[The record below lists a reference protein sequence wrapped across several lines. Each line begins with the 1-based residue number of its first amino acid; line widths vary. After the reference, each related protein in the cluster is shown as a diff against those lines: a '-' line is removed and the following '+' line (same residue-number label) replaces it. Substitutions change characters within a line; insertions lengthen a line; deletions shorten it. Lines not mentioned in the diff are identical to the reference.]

1 MPKVMFWLLL
11 HFLIAAAVTWL
22 ARHYALRSNLLD
34 QPGERRSHQVA
45 TPRGGGVSIV
55 VVLLVAGA
63 CLWWRAPGG
72 ELMLPAFLA
81 GLLLTAGIGWW
92 DDHRPLSPWLRLAV
106 HGIAAMILAAATY
119 RTTGSWVQ
127 GTAAL
132 VFVMVLVNVWNF
144 MDGIDGLAASQAA
157 FAAIAFTLALTG
169 PWSWLAA
176 ALLAACCGFL
186 PFNFPK
192 ARIFLGDVGSGA
204 LGFALAGLMAAGLSV
219 SSIGWPLL
227 LLPMSAFLVDA
238 SFTLT
243 SRILR
248 RQRWWTPHVEHLYQ
262 RLSRRYGHINVT
274 VIYGVFAFVTLA
286 LMLVLSNVTL
296 PTAMIVTSVAYLVTL
311 TLRAGLRRMVREQCQ
326 GD

>member
-1 MPKVMFWLLL
+1 MPKAMLWLLL
-11 HFLIAAAVTWL
+11 HFLVAAVVTWL

-45 TPRGGGVSIV
+45 TPRGGGISIV
-55 VVLLVAGA
+55 VSLLLGGA
-63 CLWWRAPGG
+63 YLWSQSPSG
-72 ELMLPAFLA
+72 EWMLPAFLA

-106 HGIAAMILAAATY
+106 HGIAAGILAAAAYQTS
-119 RTTGSWVQ
+119 GSWMQ
-127 GTAAL
+127 GAAAAI
-132 VFVMVLVNVWNF
+132 FVMVLVNVWNF
-144 MDGIDGLAASQAA
+144 MDGIDGLAASQAVI
-157 FAAIAFTLALTG
+157 AAIALVLALTG

-204 LGFALAGLMAAGLSV
+204 LGFALASLLAAGLS
-219 SSIGWPLL
+219 SSTVAWPLL
-227 LLPMSAFLVDA
+227 LLPISAFFVDA
-238 SFTLT
+238 SFTLI

-262 RLSRRYGHINVT
+262 RLSRRYGHVSVT
-274 VIYGVFAFVTLA
+274 TIYGLFGLVTLA
-286 LMLVLSNVTL
+286 LIFVLSNATL
-296 PTAMIVTSVAYLVTL
+296 LTAVIVTSVSYLVTL
-311 TLRAGLRRMVREQCQ
+311 VLGAGVRSRVRE
-326 GD
+326 

>member
-1 MPKVMFWLLL
+1 MPQAMHWLLL
-11 HFLIAAAVTWL
+11 HFLIAAVVTGV
-22 ARHYALRSNLLD
+22 ARRYALRSNLLD

-45 TPRGGGVSIV
+45 TPRGGGISIV
-55 VVLLVAGA
+55 AVLSLGGTY
-63 CLWWRAPGG
+63 LWWQAPVG

-106 HGIAAMILAAATY
+106 HGIAATILAAATY
-119 RTTGSWVQ
+119 HTTGSWMH
-127 GTAAL
+127 GAAAA

-144 MDGIDGLAASQAA
+144 MDGIDGLAASQTAIAATA
-157 FAAIAFTLALTG
+157 FALALTG

-176 ALLAACCGFL
+176 ALFAACCGFL

-204 LGFALAGLMAAGLSV
+204 LGFTLAALLVAGLSA
-219 SSIGWPLL
+219 SSIIWPLL
-227 LLPMSAFLVDA
+227 LLPMCAFLVDA
-238 SFTLT
+238 SFTLI

-262 RLSRRYGHINVT
+262 RLARRYGHVIVT
-274 VIYGVFAFVTLA
+274 AIYGLFGLVTLA
-286 LMLVLSNVTL
+286 LILVLSNATL
-296 PTAMIVTSVAYLVTL
+296 SLAVIVTSVSYLVAL
-311 TLRAGLRRMVREQCQ
+311 ALRAGVHRTVRE
-326 GD
+326 